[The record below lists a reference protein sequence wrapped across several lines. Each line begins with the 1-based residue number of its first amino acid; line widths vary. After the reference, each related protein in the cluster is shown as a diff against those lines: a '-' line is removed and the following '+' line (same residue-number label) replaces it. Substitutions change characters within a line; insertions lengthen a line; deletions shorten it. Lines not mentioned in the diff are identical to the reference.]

1 MKGHSPYDP
10 SPSHKGGSSGVM
22 VACFKNNILLSF
34 MSRNTKEGRHVK
46 RRPQE
51 SPNFKKDNK
60 VMIMKGKDMV
70 EMEQACM

>member
-1 MKGHSPYDP
+1 
-10 SPSHKGGSSGVM
+10 
-22 VACFKNNILLSF
+22 